1 VSASGA
7 FRDVERLLSLAHGF
21 VLVPVECGP
30 DVARAMADA
39 LDAQGWPCLRL
50 EPVDDPGWHELVARL
65 LEAKASEARVVVVV
79 GSRQP
84 AAGVHAALRLVNQR
98 RDSIATALARPLLWC
113 GPPEFLKLAWEGAPD
128 FWSIRAM
135 TSRLTTSGTPWAE
148 APLWPGVWVTD
159 PPERLRDML
168 AMAKGQGDEAI
179 ASRTAALLAEALVAR
194 GEIDEAAEVIGEA
207 RSTPALR
214 IVEAVVAAAKG
225 DRARAEAIVTDETL
239 AAGAPELEGRR
250 LIALGNLRLDVDRA
264 AAQSAY
270 EQAARLLGAARDT
283 SNIAV
288 ALADLGLVAMS
299 DGALDQAE
307 SRLDEALDVAHRAG
321 DARVEARVLSKLGR
335 LHLLRRDS
343 RRACAVLEEAL
354 TRASDAGDPRAE
366 GEILRRLARAYLE
379 LGDPEK
385 AEQDARRA
393 ASIERAMGDEQS
405 ALEAEDIA
413 RDARAAVHED

>member
-1 VSASGA
+1 MSAA

-21 VLVPVECGP
+21 VLAPVECGP
-30 DVARAMADA
+30 DVARSLADV
-39 LDAQGWPCLRL
+39 LDAGGWPALRL
-50 EPVDDPGWHELVARL
+50 EPTSDAQWHELVAKL
-65 LEAKASEARVVVVV
+65 LEAKTSLARVVLVI

-84 AAGVHAALRLVNQR
+84 GAGVYAALRLVNQR
-98 RDSIATALARPLLWC
+98 RDSIASALGRPLLWC

-135 TSRLTTSGTPWAE
+135 TSRLTTSGTPWSE

-168 AMAKGQGDEAI
+168 RMAKGQGDGAI
-179 ASRTAALLAEALVAR
+179 ASHAATLLAEALVAR
-194 GEIDEAAEVIGEA
+194 GEIDDAAEVIAEVA
-207 RSTPALR
+207 STPALR
-214 IVEAVVAAAKG
+214 IVEAVVAAARG
-225 DRARAEAIVTDETL
+225 DRARAEALVADETFT
-239 AAGAPELEGRR
+239 AGAPELEGRR
-250 LIALGNLRLDVDRA
+250 LIALGNLRVDVDRP
-264 AAQSAY
+264 AAQKAY
-270 EQAARLLGAARDT
+270 ERAASLLGGARDT
-283 SNIAV
+283 SNVAV

-354 TRASDAGDPRAE
+354 TCAEAAGDPRAE

-393 ASIERAMGDEQS
+393 ASVERAMGDEQA

-413 RDARAAVHED
+413 RDAHAAITSD